1 MEDIKLKPILKW
13 AGGKIRIIGKIK
25 DKVTIS
31 DRYVEPF
38 IGGGSVFLTLKPT
51 KAILNDINPYLIT
64 MYKTVRDKPDE
75 LILKLK
81 EYEKK
86 NTKEEYYEIR
96 SKGIKNDDDV
106 EQSAILI
113 YINKTCFRGLYREN
127 SKGGFNVP
135 YGNYKKP
142 LICNETNIKNIS
154 TYLNENDIKFF
165 NLPYQEFLGKCVE
178 TDFVYLDPPYFPMTK
193 TQFTKYNKGDFTTKD
208 HDNLFKIITEGEF
221 KFLMSN
227 SPADEI
233 KEMFSD
239 YETETFTKSRAINVK
254 QGKTK
259 TKVNEIL
266 IWN

>member
-25 DKVTIS
+25 DKVSIS

-64 MYKTVRDKPDE
+64 MYKTVRDKPEE

-142 LICNETNIKNIS
+142 LICDETNIKNIS
-154 TYLNENDIKFF
+154 KYLNENDQFFYDENTSKGTFLKQDSELYNEDDDVPGKSVRIKKIGSNWQIFVDNNEYLLLKGTRF
-165 NLPYQEFLGKCVE
+165 TAGEKTFLCTQEGVQFI
-178 TDFVYLDPPYFPMTK
+178 LDGTK
-193 TQFTKYNKGDFTTKD
+193 RGWKSVS
-208 HDNLFKIITEGEF
+208 EF
-221 KFLMSN
+221 KRQL
-227 SPADEI
+227 
-233 KEMFSD
+233 
-239 YETETFTKSRAINVK
+239 KSK
-254 QGKTK
+254 L
-259 TKVNEIL
+259 E
-266 IWN
+266 